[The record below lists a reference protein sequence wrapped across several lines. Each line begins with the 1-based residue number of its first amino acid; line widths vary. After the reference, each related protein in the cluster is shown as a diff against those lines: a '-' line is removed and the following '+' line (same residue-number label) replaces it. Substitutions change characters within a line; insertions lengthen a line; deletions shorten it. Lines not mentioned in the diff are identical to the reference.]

1 MIVKLIKPLRKEL
14 WFLNQLYFVV
24 DLKLLPLWWSWSV
37 ARHFHWRNEVHPR
50 SQCWGLLVS
59 TEIFPFWL
67 AGLLG
72 AVFWARHRGG
82 WKRLSRR
89 SHRYFESSEPWSG
102 PQPEG
107 EAGNIGFLFQS
118 QKRTWRFCNIKVRVV
133 KMSMISRWGTF
144 LMSWTR
150 KTRRSPWRSSRSW
163 WWLWR
168 RLAGG
173 NRNLRRWIIVH
184 H

>member
-1 MIVKLIKPLRKEL
+1 M
-14 WFLNQLYFVV
+14 YFVV

-118 QKRTWRFCNIKVRVV
+118 QKEPGDFA
-133 KMSMISRWGTF
+133 ISRLGWSKCQWYPGEE
-144 LMSWTR
+144 L
-150 KTRRSPWRSSRSW
+150 SW
-163 WWLWR
+163 WVGHGKQDGHPGGVQGVDGGSGGGWLEETET
-168 RLAGG
+168 
-173 NRNLRRWIIVH
+173 
-184 H
+184 